1 MARLFVT
8 NDNQTAR
15 VEITPDDHDGASYVA
30 ICSGHTTGRGLDHDN
45 LVRDTHEM
53 WSLEDTIEVASIHV
67 DGCTRRADTDCQ
79 TDTRHDAGHR
89 CRKGS

>member
-15 VEITPDDHDGASYVA
+15 VEITPDDGNEGAYVA
-30 ICSGHTTGRGLDHDN
+30 ICAGHATGYGVDANN
-45 LVRDTHEM
+45 LVHNTHEQ
-53 WSLEDTIEVASIHV
+53 WSLEDTIDVASMHV
-67 DGCTRRADTDCQ
+67 DACTRCADTACR

-89 CRKGS
+89 CRKN

>member
-45 LVRDTHEM
+45 LVHDSNAM

-67 DGCTRRADTDCQ
+67 DACTRCANTDCRI
-79 TDTRHDAGHR
+79 DGHHDAGHR
-89 CRKGS
+89 CRKN

>member
-15 VEITPDDHDGASYVA
+15 VEITPDDGGADGAWIA
-30 ICSGHTTGRGLDHDN
+30 ICTGHTTGRGLDHDN
-45 LVRDTHEM
+45 LVHDTHEQ

-67 DGCTRRADTDCQ
+67 DACTR
-79 TDTRHDAGHR
+79 
-89 CRKGS
+89 